1 MNGPL
6 KNLANPPRKPAASR
20 ALAPWMSFA
29 ALAGATV
36 LAACAAPTTGSTT
49 GTGTPTAARYSQ
61 PEIELEEQV
70 GFLSCVPYARSL
82 SGVQIFGDAWTW
94 WRSAEGKYAKG
105 KAPQKGAVL
114 TLQKTKSLPMG
125 HVAVV
130 AATSEDPRKLW
141 VDHANWGDNGDTRGK
156 IHKRQPVID
165 VSKAN
170 DWSEVRFMNTVG
182 TFGRVY
188 PAHGFIYKAE
198 PATPQVA
205 PPAAPPAKPV
215 VPLRTAS
222 AAAKN

>member
-1 MNGPL
+1 M
-6 KNLANPPRKPAASR
+6 KNLANPGRKPSASR
-20 ALAPWMSFA
+20 TLAPWLSAA
-29 ALAGATV
+29 ALASATV
-36 LAACAAPTTGSTT
+36 LAACAAPTTTQT
-49 GTGTPTAARYSQ
+49 GTSAVTARYSQ

-70 GFLSCVPYARSL
+70 GFLSCVPYARSI
-82 SGVQIFGDAWTW
+82 SGVKIFGDAWTW
-94 WRSAEGKYAKG
+94 WKSAEGKYAKG

-114 TLQKTKSLPMG
+114 TLQRTKSLPLG

-182 TFGRVY
+182 TFGRIY
-188 PAHGFIYKAE
+188 PAHGFIYNGA
-198 PATPQVA
+198 PASPQIA
-205 PPAAPPAKPV
+205 PPAKPQIAPPAKPV